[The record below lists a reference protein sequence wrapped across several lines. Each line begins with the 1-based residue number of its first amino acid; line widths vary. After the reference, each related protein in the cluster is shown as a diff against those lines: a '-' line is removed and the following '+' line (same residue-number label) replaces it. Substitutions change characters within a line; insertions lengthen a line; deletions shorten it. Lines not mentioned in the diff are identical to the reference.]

1 MIDVTKISSRGQVVI
16 PKSIRDRL
24 KLREGDKLIAFA
36 KNNLIILRRYEEESI
51 LGLLSQPVRE
61 KMAELAIEGKDV
73 DDAVEWAR
81 KRH

>member
-1 MIDVTKISSRGQVVI
+1 MIDVTRISSRGQVVI

-36 KNNLIILRRYEEESI
+36 RNNLIILRRYEEESI
-51 LGLLSQPVRE
+51 LGLLSQPIRE
-61 KMAELAIEGKDV
+61 KMTELAIEGKDV
-73 DDAVEWAR
+73 DDAVEWAK